1 MFSKYLICTFFVILA
16 AFNSADAY
24 VVKGHLKTKNEL
36 TLLGRFCFSQTQK
49 ASTSDTGHI
58 KISETSAQYNPGNT
72 YFGMYYDVKSSW
84 GAVSN
89 NKTSTC
95 AEKHHLASMSTA
107 VAVSK
112 DSSFYPHDYVRP
124 HIWYVAALN
133 CPSANESKPQKL
145 DLKYTITF
153 KNIDNSH
160 FGFDEMG
167 MLPLNAV
174 YFVFFLILTGVQ
186 IVACYFLWM
195 RRSLHTIVQIL
206 AICLIL
212 ITFSVMFVLIHWAN
226 YKQNGVGCP
235 GCRIFGQLLSGF
247 SSIFFA
253 LLLIMI
259 ASGWAVTYHI
269 LPRKIIVF
277 GITAAYVL
285 FYLILFICANATG
298 SNAASTQFVYTSGT
312 LLGFVIVYILLCW
325 FGVYAYFAYSLYMT
339 FRDETQF
346 EKKLFYLI
354 FGIGYSFWYVLPS
367 LLNLISIGIAEWY
380 RPRVVDAFQLTVS
393 FIGMCAMVVLLWPTR
408 VEKFFRI
415 ISSEVLTSDTETL

>member
-1 MFSKYLICTFFVILA
+1 MFNKFIICTFPLFLI
-16 AFNSADAY
+16 AFNGANAY
-24 VVKGHLKTKNEL
+24 VTSGHLKTKNEL
-36 TLLGRFCFSQTQK
+36 TLLGRFCFSK
-49 ASTSDTGHI
+49 VSSAKTSDIGGINIVETA
-58 KISETSAQYNPGNT
+58 SEYSHGTTFFA
-72 YFGMYYDVKSSW
+72 MYYDEKFSW
-84 GAVSN
+84 GAVEK

-95 AEKHHLASMSTA
+95 EEKRKLASMAMTVTSTKEA
-107 VAVSK
+107 T
-112 DSSFYPHDYVRP
+112 YHPHDYVRP

-133 CPSANESKPQKL
+133 CPLSNETKPSKL
-145 DLKYTITF
+145 DTKYTITF
-153 KNIDNSH
+153 KNVDNSH

-174 YFVFFLILTGVQ
+174 YFVFFIILTGVQ

-195 RRSLHTIVQIL
+195 RRSLHPIVQIL

-226 YKQNGVGCP
+226 YKQNGRGCP
-235 GCRIFGQLLSGF
+235 GCRVFGQLLSGF

-269 LPRKIIVF
+269 LPRKIIVL
-277 GITAAYVL
+277 GIFAAYVL

-298 SNAASTQFVYTSGT
+298 SNAASTQLVYTSGT

-325 FGVYAYFAYSLYMT
+325 FGIYAYFAYSLYLT

-367 LLNLISIGIAEWY
+367 FLNLISIAVAEWY
-380 RPRVVDAFQLTVS
+380 RPRLVDAFQLTVS
-393 FIGMCAMVVLLWPTR
+393 FIGMAAMVVLLWPTR

-415 ISSEVLTSDTETL
+415 ISSEVLSDTETI